1 MALISV
7 TGGTSTQ
14 RSLAQEVAYWAL
26 DQLVSRR
33 MQNSLDIRIEIK
45 PFVNEGNNVGY
56 TTWEYDNIRP
66 REFLIEIDK
75 SIDDEEFAKEEL
87 KERFKPY
94 HRELWFGKEIDTKN
108 KYRSLPWE
116 KDAYKL
122 QVKLYNEYIC
132 S

>member
-45 PFVNEGNNVGY
+45 PFVNEGNK
-56 TTWEYDNIRP
+56 
-66 REFLIEIDK
+66 FLDTQTPTA
-75 SIDDEEFAKEEL
+75 STN
-87 KERFKPY
+87 KP
-94 HRELWFGKEIDTKN
+94 
-108 KYRSLPWE
+108 
-116 KDAYKL
+116 
-122 QVKLYNEYIC
+122 
-132 S
+132 

>member
-45 PFVNEGNNVGY
+45 PFVNEGNNVGLS
-56 TTWEYDNIRP
+56 
-66 REFLIEIDK
+66 LIHI
-75 SIDDEEFAKEEL
+75 
-87 KERFKPY
+87 
-94 HRELWFGKEIDTKN
+94 
-108 KYRSLPWE
+108 
-116 KDAYKL
+116 
-122 QVKLYNEYIC
+122 
-132 S
+132 